1 VRARGIRVAVV
12 ALVSGSALCGCSGG
26 GGDGEAATGCQGLP
40 VLAFDHETI
49 DPDRGIGGGVPEV
62 STLSADG
69 HVEMITGSWVA
80 NDAALA
86 PGGDRLVVVRAEGD
100 YESAG
105 PQATALWVLD
115 IDGSDPRELT
125 GGDVLDEDPGWSRDG
140 STIVFVRSGFDGVD
154 GYPQAVMT
162 VPAGGGDPVELH
174 RVEGDRLTNPV
185 WSPDGRRIAF
195 VRAAYAE
202 ATGQV
207 ATRVWTMNA
216 DGTDPRPLVELPHVA
231 SLDWHPDGTSL
242 LVGSAT
248 NNSEASLV
256 DPDTGASE
264 PLGTGI
270 ANPTWSADGDQVY
283 AHIGDPADSPERWR
297 IAAGH
302 VEDGAFVEDRTVLA
316 PDDLAGTA
324 HEGIS
329 LYPGFALDAGPCG

>member
-1 VRARGIRVAVV
+1 M
-12 ALVSGSALCGCSGG
+12 
-26 GGDGEAATGCQGLP
+26 
-40 VLAFDHETI
+40 LAFDHETI
-49 DPDRGIGGGVPEV
+49 DPDRGVGGGVPEV
-62 STLSADG
+62 STLSPDG
-69 HVEMITGSWVA
+69 RVEMITGSWVA

-86 PGGDRLVVVRAEGD
+86 PDGDQLVVVKADGD

-115 IDGSDPRELT
+115 ADGSDPRQLT
-125 GGDVLDEDPGWSRDG
+125 GGRVLDENPDWSPDG

-174 RVEGDRLTNPV
+174 RVHGDRLTNPV

-195 VRAAYAE
+195 VRAVYAE

-216 DGTDPRPLVELPHVA
+216 NGTDPQPLVELPDIT
-231 SLDWHPDGTSL
+231 SLDWHRDGTSL

-248 NNSEASLV
+248 NDQASLV
-256 DPDTGASE
+256 DPDTGAAES
-264 PLGTGI
+264 LGPGI
-270 ANPTWSADGDQVY
+270 AHPTWSADGDQVY
-283 AHIGDPADSPERWR
+283 AHIGDPADSPARWH

-329 LYPGFALDAGPCG
+329 LYPGFALDVGPCG